1 MELLE
6 RYIKDIAEDLKIDD
20 LNIKQVQLTTPG
32 KKHFWVA
39 RLIKHKI
46 EVEKLKKE
54 RLKVKRE
61 LMEAAADAAPITL
74 KLNTLEKTVNASELI
89 TNLDYKIRENELIVE
104 LLEKTEKIFASL
116 TFDIGNIIK
125 IMTLEQTG

>member
-20 LNIKQVQLTTPG
+20 FNIKQVQLTTPG
-32 KKHFWVA
+32 KKHFW
-39 RLIKHKI
+39 
-46 EVEKLKKE
+46 VEKLKKE

>member
-1 MELLE
+1 M
-6 RYIKDIAEDLKIDD
+6 
-20 LNIKQVQLTTPG
+20 
-32 KKHFWVA
+32 
-39 RLIKHKI
+39 IKHKI

>member
-20 LNIKQVQLTTPG
+20 FNVKQVQLTAPG

-46 EVEKLKKE
+46 EIEKLKKE
-54 RLKVKRE
+54 RFKLKKD
-61 LMEAAADAAPITL
+61 LMEAAMEACPVTL
-74 KLNTLEKTVNASELI
+74 KMNTLEKTVNESDAI
-89 TNLDYKIRENELIVE
+89 VNLDFKIRELELIIE

-116 TFDIGNIIK
+116 TYDIGNIVK

>member
-1 MELLE
+1 MN
-6 RYIKDIAEDLKIDD
+6 AFLKEYF
-20 LNIKQVQLTTPG
+20 NIKQVQLTTPS

-46 EVEKLKKE
+46 EIEKLKKD
-54 RLKVKRE
+54 RFKLKKD
-61 LMEAAADAAPITL
+61 LTEAAIEACPINL
-74 KLNTLEKTVNASELI
+74 KIHTIEKTVNESDCI
-89 TNLDYKIRENELIVE
+89 TNLDYKIKELELIIE

-116 TFDIGNIIK
+116 TYDIGNIVK